1 MEGSVGNIFESQFP
15 HTVVNN
21 RYQDSGVQTPMVQK
35 TVDNTSSKK
44 SIKEKSSEHVNHA
57 LRNSSIA
64 VGVGVTLLAPVVILA
79 TKGKLPKPVTS
90 FLNKK
95 ANDITKKI
103 SELKAKPQMSQAEMA
118 YLNSLQKTSQT
129 LDAAK
134 GLLFNLGPLKDV
146 LLEKTLKKVGLSK
159 VANAI
164 TGFFEKTAVK
174 MTKIAYKKSSDAFAL
189 MKDRFSQANKHIAKN
204 SSKIIEINGV
214 SHTAQEWAHIADEKL
229 KIMDNA
235 YDAFRAP
242 AVNKRYNWLSKR
254 LNGLGDKVFGQ
265 TYGDLKGFLTTPKKW
280 TTFIT
285 EDMAAPTKIN
295 FSRNISTRKKI
306 ITNTRED
313 AAKEIDAIVA
323 NIQKTL
329 DMTNKDSV
337 DVMKRLNKALKSYSS
352 SESSDAK
359 SKMLEELNSIINDT
373 TKILSDNS
381 SQYSEASAKKIKK
394 SLGAMKY
401 FLESSQKGEMENL
414 LEIYSHILPK
424 QEFEAIQKVADK
436 SRNALNDAVYTESD
450 KFVDKIR
457 DLKSGSALT
466 DVGTGLLVPVTTTAI
481 GMSMADTKEKK
492 RSVALNL
499 GVPLLTGLG
508 ASMWATIAMYSTG
521 PSTILGLV
529 TSTVTNRV
537 CSYVD
542 KHLKANDTKKVNIA
556 QTQNTNTIVDSK
568 A

>member
-1 MEGSVGNIFESQFP
+1 MEGKVGNIFESQFP

-21 RYQDSGVQTPMVQK
+21 RYTNSVVQTSNNNIPSNK
-35 TVDNTSSKK
+35 T
-44 SIKEKSSEHVNHA
+44 IKEKSREHVNHA

-64 VGVGVTLLAPVVILA
+64 VGVGVTILAPIVILA
-79 TKGKLPKPVTS
+79 TKGKLPKPITS

-95 ANDITKKI
+95 ANNISRKIT
-103 SELKAKPQMSQAEMA
+103 ELKAKPQMTQAEMA

-129 LDAAK
+129 LEAAK

-146 LLEKTLKKVGLSK
+146 LLEKTLNKIGLRK
-159 VANAI
+159 VANSI

-174 MTKIAYKKSSDAFAL
+174 MTKIAYKKSNDSFAL
-189 MKDRFSQANKHIAKN
+189 MKESFSQANKHIAQN
-204 SSKIIEINGV
+204 PSKVIEINGV
-214 SHTAQEWAHIADEKL
+214 SHTAQEWAHIAEEKL
-229 KIMDNA
+229 HTMDNA
-235 YDAFRAP
+235 YDAFRP
-242 AVNKRYNWLSKR
+242 TAVKKRYNWLSKK
-254 LNGLGDKVFGQ
+254 LNGLGDIVFGQ
-265 TYGDLKGFLTTPKKW
+265 TYGDLKGFLSSPKKW

-285 EDMAAPTKIN
+285 EDIVAPTKIN
-295 FSRNISTRKKI
+295 FSRNISTRKKV

-313 AAKEIDAIVA
+313 AAKEIDAIVS

-337 DVMKRLNKALKSYSS
+337 DVMKRLNKALKTYRN
-352 SESSDAK
+352 SESSEAK
-359 SKMLEELNSIINDT
+359 AKMLEEVNGIIKDT
-373 TKILSDNS
+373 AKILSDNT
-381 SQYSEASAKKIKK
+381 SQYSDASAKKIKK

-401 FLESSQKGEMENL
+401 FLESTQKGEMEEL

-424 QEFEAIQKVADK
+424 REFELVQRAADK
-436 SRNALNDAVYTESD
+436 SRNALNDAVYTESE

-466 DVGTGLLVPVTTTAI
+466 DVGTGLLVPVASTAI

-508 ASMWATIAMYSTG
+508 ASMWGTIAMYSTG
-521 PSTILGLV
+521 PSTILGVV
-529 TSTVTNRV
+529 TSTLTNRV
-537 CSYVD
+537 CSAID
-542 KHLKANDTKKVNIA
+542 KHLKAKDA
-556 QTQNTNTIVDSK
+556 QKPELAQAQNTNTNTESK
-568 A
+568 V